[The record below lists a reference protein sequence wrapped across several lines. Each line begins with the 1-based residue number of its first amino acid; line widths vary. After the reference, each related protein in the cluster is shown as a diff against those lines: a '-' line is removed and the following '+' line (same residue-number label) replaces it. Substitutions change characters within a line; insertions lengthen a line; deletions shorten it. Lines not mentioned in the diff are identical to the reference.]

1 MSNKPAV
8 LYIML
13 RSSFRRRIYLHFT
26 CIKCHHLSLHSAVT
40 LHAPVLDLFA
50 KHIPSTSILVA
61 VLITRQ
67 IITTKTCIDA
77 TVEVAAGVM
86 VSDLPELAGVQREV
100 EAIPVPAITDE
111 AIVDLFPVRHGQ
123 VVMSN

>member
-1 MSNKPAV
+1 MNKPAV
-8 LYIML
+8 LNIML
-13 RSSFRRRIYLHFT
+13 RSSFRRRRYLQFT
-26 CIKCHHLSLHSAVT
+26 CIKCHHLSPHSAVT
-40 LHAPVLDLFA
+40 LHAPVLDLSA

-86 VSDLPELAGVQREV
+86 VSDLPELAGVQGEV
-100 EAIPVPAITDE
+100 EAILVLAITDE
-111 AIVDLFPVRHGQ
+111 AIVDLFPARHGQ
-123 VVMSN
+123 VV